1 MYNIKEYHLIMK
13 CNVQSFKASVCPEI
27 SFTQSELR
35 DLLHSKTESGT
46 QFSDASNTLTVEFIG
61 WSRIDG
67 DPMFKILKSSKDL
80 TSYFS
85 GRDNTLRVYSNDSAC
100 SIQMKL
106 KSPRIISMIDDKII
120 STIDNNNNNRCPQ
133 KPKNICNTSE
143 SSFNISIK
151 KPEIKFNFS

>member
-1 MYNIKEYHLIMK
+1 MK

-27 SFTQSELR
+27 GFTRSELR
-35 DLLHSKTESGT
+35 DLLHSKTEIGT
-46 QFSDASNTLTVEFIG
+46 QFSDAYNTLTVEFIG

-67 DPMFKILKSSKDL
+67 DPMFKIIKSSKDL

-85 GRDNTLRVYSNDSAC
+85 GRDNILGIYSNDSAC
-100 SIQMKL
+100 SIQMRL
-106 KSPRIISMIDDKII
+106 KSPRIISTLEDVNYNDI
-120 STIDNNNNNRCPQ
+120 NNNNRCPQ

-143 SSFNISIK
+143 SSFNISVK